1 MDEEIAKNT
10 ELSQQINDTE
20 FELKKIDAEIA
31 GINATKA
38 KLQQARERAEV
49 VSEVEVAM
57 QEALALEQNKE
68 KVQLRVDVQ
77 KLR

>member
-1 MDEEIAKNT
+1 MEEEIAKNT

-38 KLQQARERAEV
+38 KLQQAREGTEV
-49 VSEVEVAM
+49 VSEVEAGM
-57 QEALALEQNKE
+57 QEALALEQNEE